1 MHPLE
6 HIKSFAKMTPEIEA
20 TLSNLMI
27 ERTFKKGE
35 IIRGAVNLANCSY
48 YIKQGA
54 ARLFITTN
62 GKEHTLSFSFDN
74 EFIVAPLH
82 TIKEHPDTITIQFI
96 ETTEVIYLPITRI
109 KNILNDSSGTNTT
122 HPQGEHAPQIP
133 ETTIET
139 ISALLFLNTALS
151 RYTSFLEERIY
162 IMQTLNAPQRYQW
175 LINRYPRISK
185 SATTT
190 QIASYL
196 GLTKETLYRIR
207 NNKY

>member
-35 IIRGAVNLANCSY
+35 IIRGAINLANCSY

-54 ARLFITTN
+54 TRLFITTN

-82 TIKEHPDTITIQFI
+82 IIKEQPDTITIQFI
-96 ETTEVIYLPITRI
+96 ETTEVIYIPITRI
-109 KNILNDSSGTNTT
+109 KNILNDSSGANTT
-122 HPQGEHAPQIP
+122 HPQGEHTSQIP